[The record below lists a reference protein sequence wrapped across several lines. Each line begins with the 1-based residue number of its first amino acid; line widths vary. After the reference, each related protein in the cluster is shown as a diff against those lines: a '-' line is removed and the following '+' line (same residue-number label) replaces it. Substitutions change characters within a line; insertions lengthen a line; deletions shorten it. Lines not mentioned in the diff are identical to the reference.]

1 MTQAQQPPK
10 SDAGLLL
17 RVAQGDEAAVRET
30 MDQFGALV
38 WSLARRMCPTRA
50 DAEDAVQEIF
60 VSIWRS
66 SHRYEPRIA
75 SETTF
80 VAMIARRRLID
91 RLRTQGRRPSPA
103 ELPETLSAK
112 VETDRTE
119 ISDEAKAA
127 ELAFKT
133 LSQDQQRV
141 LRLAIHSGSSH
152 EQIAMALS
160 LPLGTV
166 KTHARRGLIRLRE
179 LMTRHDTSDSES
191 GVIA

>member
-1 MTQAQQPPK
+1 MTQAQQTPK
-10 SDAGLLL
+10 SDVGLLR
-17 RVAQGDEAAVRET
+17 RVAQGDETAVHET

-38 WSLARRMCPTRA
+38 WSLAQRMCPTRA
-50 DAEDAVQEIF
+50 DAEDAVQDIF
-60 VSIWRS
+60 VAIWRS
-66 SHRYEPRIA
+66 SHRYDPQIA

-91 RLRTQGRRPSPA
+91 RLRRQSRRPSPA
-103 ELPETLSAK
+103 ELPDSKAAPMEA
-112 VETDRTE
+112 DRTE
-119 ISDEAKAA
+119 MSDELKAA
-127 ELAFKT
+127 ELAFKA

-141 LRLAIHSGSSH
+141 LRLAIYSGSSH
-152 EQIAMALS
+152 EQIATALS

-191 GVIA
+191 GVMA